1 MSHEE
6 SASWVQREG
15 SVAMTASMFHSADAY
30 DRLMGRYLPTLAPAF
45 ADLARVE
52 HGQRALDVGC
62 GPGGLSTELA
72 ERLGASHVTGV
83 DPSPAFVAACRERVP
98 GAVVVEG
105 VAEALPFADDAFDA
119 SLSSLVVGFMS
130 DAPRGVAE
138 MARVT
143 RPGGAVALNFWDI
156 ERMQA
161 LGAFWRA
168 AGRAIGAKPD
178 DRALLGSHEGDL
190 ARLLEDA
197 GLVDVRSTELNAV
210 GQYTNAD
217 DLWSGYTA
225 GIGLLGK
232 YVAGLDPG
240 QLSAIREALVE
251 DLPDPDAPFCLHAT
265 AWAAVGT
272 VPA

>member
-1 MSHEE
+1 
-6 SASWVQREG
+6 
-15 SVAMTASMFHSADAY
+15 MTASMFHSADAY

-62 GPGGLSTELA
+62 GPGGLTTELA
-72 ERLGASHVTGV
+72 ERLGASHVAAV

-98 GAVVVEG
+98 GAVVLEG
-105 VAEALPFADDAFDA
+105 AAESLPFADDAFDA
-119 SLSSLVVGFMS
+119 SLASLVVGFMS

-138 MARVT
+138 MARAT
-143 RPGGAVALNFWDI
+143 RPGGAVALNFWDVA
-156 ERMQA
+156 RMQA

-168 AGRAIGAKPD
+168 AGRAIGARPD
-178 DRALLGSHEGDL
+178 GPALLGSREGDL

-197 GLVDVRSTELNAV
+197 GLVDVRSTELTAV
-210 GQYTNAD
+210 GQYTDAD

-225 GIGLLGK
+225 GVGPVGV
-232 YVAGLDPG
+232 YVAGLEPG
-240 QLSAIREALVE
+240 QRAAVREALDE
-251 DLPDPDAPFCLHAT
+251 DLRDPAEPFCLHAT